1 MEIKTFQN
9 KLAELCKL
17 AEEHGKVLK
26 GEEIREFFEG
36 LELEKDQL
44 VPIFRYLK
52 SQGISVEGISDPGAA
67 EQGNRE
73 GGSGHSVEAGRPLEN
88 PCLTPE
94 DREYL
99 KNYKKGLREAA
110 KGQEPRLA
118 KFLPVAADLA
128 AELFRDGMIL
138 SDLIQEANLSLVTIL
153 AGDSEALTDEE
164 LEKHLRKGVKEAA
177 DCQDEQK
184 FGDDYLVAKVQNLD
198 NVMKDLTEEDGGD
211 PKFSVEE
218 LAIMLDMD
226 IDEMKDVIRL
236 TGTM

>member
-1 MEIKTFQN
+1 MDIKIFQN
-9 KLAELCKL
+9 KMAELCKM
-17 AEEHGKVLK
+17 AELQGKVLK
-26 GEEIREFFEG
+26 QEEVQDFFRD
-36 LELEKDQL
+36 LELEKEQL

-52 SQGISVEGISDPGAA
+52 SQGISIEGISEPGAA
-67 EQGNRE
+67 KQGNRE
-73 GGSGHSVEAGRPLEN
+73 EGSTYSGEAGSALEN

-94 DREYL
+94 DKEYL
-99 KNYKKGLREAA
+99 KNYKKGLKEAA
-110 KGQEPRLA
+110 KGQEPRFA
-118 KFLPVAADLA
+118 KFLPIAADLA

-153 AGDSEALTDEE
+153 AGDSEAMTDEE
-164 LEKHLRKGVKEAA
+164 LEARLRKGVKEAA

-198 NVMKDLTEEDGGD
+198 NVMKDLTEEDGDD